1 MSNVKERI
9 LGALT
14 VMSEEEA
21 KALWE
26 IILNNFTEKSWTDID
41 EVKPDNWDMAM
52 LAEIE
57 NNSECKEFVSQE
69 TALKELGL

>member
-1 MSNVKERI
+1 MEIRYSKQ
-9 LGALT
+9 AL
-14 VMSEEEA
+14 
-21 KALWE
+21 
-26 IILNNFTEKSWTDID
+26 KSWTDID
-41 EVKPDNWDMAM
+41 EVKPDSWDMAM